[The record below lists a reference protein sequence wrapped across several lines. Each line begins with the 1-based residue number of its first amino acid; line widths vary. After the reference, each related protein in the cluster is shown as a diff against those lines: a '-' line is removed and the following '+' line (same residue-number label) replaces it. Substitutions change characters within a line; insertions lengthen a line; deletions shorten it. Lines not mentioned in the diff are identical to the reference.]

1 MVFDIT
7 VKAETAACRIMVKR
21 TPKFASEDPFGHI
34 SCATNELMQFL
45 FTGKQGHHGSLASKV
60 PSFQSET
67 KTHCQ
72 ELIKMMNKQQISL
85 KQPFNTVQRQ
95 TRQPPNSWFWTNGD
109 CILSSP
115 RPDLVG
121 GGVVSTSVI

>member
-95 TRQPPNSWFWTNGD
+95 NTPTTQQ
-109 CILSSP
+109 
-115 RPDLVG
+115 LVLDKWRLHIVFTQARLG
-121 GGVVSTSVI
+121 RWGCR